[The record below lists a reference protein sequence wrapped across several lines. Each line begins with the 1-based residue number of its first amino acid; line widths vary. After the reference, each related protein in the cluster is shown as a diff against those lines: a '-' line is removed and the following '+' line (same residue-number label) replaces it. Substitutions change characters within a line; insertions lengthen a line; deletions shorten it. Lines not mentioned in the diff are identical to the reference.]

1 MTLDTKF
8 AAGMR
13 EQLVDTA
20 AGTSP
25 LARRTHL
32 HRVARGL
39 AVGAGAVALLTA
51 GAVVVASALP
61 GAQIVDA
68 IGPTVTQS
76 YTGPSRIDI
85 GLVTGDANA
94 VQITIECTSPGAF
107 DVSYIADDGLETGA
121 LWVCGVG
128 DDQVP
133 VGTRTPMEVIT
144 LVDGQVDVQVATD
157 AETTWTASVQFVTA
171 ETTEWG
177 VNANGQ
183 TYGVPNNNGVPD
195 LEAVLASNCEL
206 GYVYFTDMMSTKA
219 GEESWTI
226 PVYESDGETVIGE
239 FWIGSNAPF
248 CDEQ

>member
-25 LARRTHL
+25 LAKRTHL
-32 HRVARGL
+32 HRVARGV

-51 GAVVVASALP
+51 GAVVVASTLP

-68 IGPTVTQS
+68 IGPAVTQS
-76 YTGPSRIDI
+76 YVGSSQVDI
-85 GLVTGDANA
+85 GEVAGGANA

-107 DVSYIADDGLETGA
+107 DVSYLSDDGLATGV
-121 LWVCGVG
+121 LWVCGDG
-128 DDQVP
+128 EVP
-133 VGTRTPMEVIT
+133 VGRRTPMEVMT
-144 LVDGQVDVQVATD
+144 LVDGQVDVQVSTD
-157 AETTWTASVQFVTA
+157 AETTWTATVQFVAA

-183 TYGVPNNNGVPD
+183 TYGVPNNNGEPD
-195 LEAVLASNCEL
+195 LTGVYASNCEI
-206 GYVYFTDMMSTKA
+206 GYIYSNHLSPADPDGQLA
-219 GEESWTI
+219 I

-239 FWIGSNAPF
+239 FWIGSNVPF
-248 CDEQ
+248 CDQQ